1 MSGFA
6 IAMNPARTGR
16 IGDAELIGMK
26 EKGVCICDI
35 ELLLFSHEACPL
47 ARKRLHE
54 ALTEGAREVIVFFF
68 CEMGAEGIL
77 SLEPF

>member
-1 MSGFA
+1 MSSFA
-6 IAMNPARTGR
+6 VAVNPTRTGR
-16 IGDAELIGMK
+16 VGDAELIGMK

-35 ELLLFSHEACPL
+35 ELLLFSHEPGPL

-54 ALTEGAREVIVFFF
+54 ALTEGAGEVIVFFF
-68 CEMGAEGIL
+68 CEMSAEGIF